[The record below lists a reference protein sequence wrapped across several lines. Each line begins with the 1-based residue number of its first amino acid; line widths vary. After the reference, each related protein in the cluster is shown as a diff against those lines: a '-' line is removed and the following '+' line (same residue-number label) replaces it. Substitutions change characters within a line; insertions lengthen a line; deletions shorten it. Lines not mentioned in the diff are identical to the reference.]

1 MKYTIIIWSHRKQS
15 QSTKVGIYI
24 KHVLQKLP
32 DTIWIDIIDLKDN
45 PLPLRDEDW
54 KHDNIREP
62 IKKICKQSDGFIIIT
77 PERNGMATPAIKNFF
92 IYAKPEEFANKP
104 ALLVW
109 VSAGRGWAYPIAE
122 LRMSSYKNSQ
132 ICYIPQHILV
142 QWVNDVLN
150 DNILNENTEKH
161 DAIIKR
167 RIQHSCKLLE
177 QYTIALQSVRNSN
190 TLNLEQFRN
199 GM

>member
-1 MKYTIIIWSHRKQS
+1 MHYIIIIWSHRKQS

-24 KHVLQKLP
+24 KHVLEEQP
-32 DTIWIDIIDLKDN
+32 QTTQVDIIDLRDN
-45 PLPLRDEDW
+45 PLPLRDEDG
-54 KHDNIREP
+54 KYDTIREP
-62 IKKICKQSDGFIIIT
+62 MKKMCEQSDGFIIIT

-92 IYAKPEEFANKP
+92 IYAKPEQFANKP
-104 ALLVW
+104 GLLIW
-109 VSAGRGWAYPIAE
+109 VSAGRGGSYPIAE

-150 DNILNENTEKH
+150 DNTLNGNTEKH
-161 DAIIKR
+161 DAIIKK

-190 TLNLEQFRN
+190 TLDLEQFRN

>member
-1 MKYTIIIWSHRKQS
+1 MKYTIIIWSHREDS
-15 QSTKVGIYI
+15 QSTKVWQYI
-24 KHVLQKLP
+24 KHVLEQLQQT
-32 DTIWIDIIDLKDN
+32 DTIDIIDLKNN
-45 PLPLRDEDW
+45 PLPLRNEW
-54 KHDNIREP
+54 EEYNKLREP
-62 IKKICKQSDGFIIIT
+62 ISIQCQKSDGFIIIT
-77 PERNGMATPAIKNFF
+77 PERNWMATPAIKNFF

-104 ALLVW
+104 ALLIW

-150 DNILNENTEKH
+150 NTELNDQTEKH

-190 TLNLEQFRN
+190 VLDLEQFRN

>member
-15 QSTKVGIYI
+15 QSTKVGQYI
-24 KHVLQKLP
+24 KHSIQEFSETTWV
-32 DTIWIDIIDLKDN
+32 DIIDLRDN
-45 PLPLRDEDW
+45 ILPLRDEDG
-54 KHDNIREP
+54 KHNDIREP
-62 IKKICKQSDGFIIIT
+62 IRKTCEESDAFVVIT

-92 IYAKPEEFANKP
+92 IYAKPEQFANKP

-109 VSAGRGWAYPIAE
+109 VSAGRGGAYPIAE

-150 DNILNENTEKH
+150 DNVLNKDTEKH

-177 QYTIALQSVRNSN
+177 QYSISLQSVRNSN
-190 TLNLEQFRN
+190 VLDLEQFRN